1 MQGPEKLATYG
12 IQDEEKHNS
21 ICVRHHNESW
31 EVRKDHKYLFIYGH
45 VVYIS
50 LMVESRLRN
59 DKIYVRTTW
68 HDLFV
73 LSQHERDNR
82 IHNIFSKSVM

>member
-1 MQGPEKLATYG
+1 MIYKMKKNKQ
-12 IQDEEKHNS
+12 KHNG
-21 ICVRHHNESW
+21 ICVRHHNANWEES
-31 EVRKDHKYLFIYGH
+31 KDQKYLFTYCQ

-50 LMVESRLRN
+50 LMVENRLRN

-68 HDLFV
+68 NDLFV

>member
-1 MQGPEKLATYG
+1 MQGPEKLAIYG
-12 IQDEEKHNS
+12 IQDDEKHNR
-21 ICVRHHNESW
+21 ICVRHHNASW
-31 EVRKDHKYLFIYGH
+31 EVRKDHTYLFTYCH
-45 VVYIS
+45 VVCIS

-59 DKIYVRTTW
+59 DKIYVRTIW

-73 LSQHERDNR
+73 LAQYERDNR

>member
-1 MQGPEKLATYG
+1 MQGPEKLAIYG
-12 IQDEEKHNS
+12 IQDEEKHNR
-21 ICVRHHNESW
+21 ICVRHHNASW
-31 EVRKDHKYLFIYGH
+31 EVRKDQKYLFTYCH

-50 LMVESRLRN
+50 VMVESRLRN

>member
-1 MQGPEKLATYG
+1 MKKNKQ
-12 IQDEEKHNS
+12 KHNR
-21 ICVRHHNESW
+21 ICARHHNANW
-31 EVRKDHKYLFIYGH
+31 EVSKDQQYLFTYCH

-59 DKIYVRTTW
+59 DKIYVGTTW

-82 IHNIFSKSVM
+82 INNIFSKSVI